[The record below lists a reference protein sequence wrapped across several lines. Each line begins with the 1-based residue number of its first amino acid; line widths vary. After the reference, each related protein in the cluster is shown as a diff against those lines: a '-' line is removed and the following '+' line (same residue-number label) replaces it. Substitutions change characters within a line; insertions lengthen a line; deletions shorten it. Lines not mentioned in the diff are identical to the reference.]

1 MLLIYNFYGDILWNI
16 RYYWRILLY
25 YIDINFW
32 GYWIFKCKKNEW
44 HKKDK
49 YTLLSICIPTYNRYE
64 ILREGLNILLPQI
77 KGLDIKVY
85 VIDNN
90 STDDTVLIAN
100 EYSDIIYIRNEK
112 ILEGI

>member
-1 MLLIYNFYGDILWNI
+1 MNGI
-16 RYYWRILLY
+16 
-25 YIDINFW
+25 
-32 GYWIFKCKKNEW
+32 
-44 HKKDK
+44 KKDK

-112 ILEGI
+112 KILEGI